1 MINSGPWGRS
11 KSRKPARIP
20 DPEVKRL
27 KVKRSFFPNRWIVF
41 LAILLAPG
49 FLAAKSRI
57 VLDAAHGGND
67 PGVKAGSE
75 VEKDWNLK
83 FAQAL
88 QKALE
93 EQGFEVV
100 QIRKGDSAIAPEKRA
115 ELANTTQASAV
126 IILHADREWT
136 KTQRGPYVVLE
147 PPSRGEVM
155 ENGEVQKWGSVTLAQ
170 YRSSLRLARSIAQK
184 LGLGT
189 DFSTLSD
196 SRGLAGEVSSPDG
209 RIFCLPHESLR
220 YLTLPAIVLTPLFL
234 TSSSDLKKFSRA
246 ESLSEF
252 AQGVSKGIS
261 EFLQTTP

>member
-1 MINSGPWGRS
+1 M
-11 KSRKPARIP
+11 
-20 DPEVKRL
+20 
-27 KVKRSFFPNRWIVF
+27 KRSIFPNSWTVF
-41 LAILLAPG
+41 LAILLVPG
-49 FLAAKSRI
+49 YLAAKPRI

-75 VEKDWNLK
+75 IEKDWNLK

-88 QKALE
+88 QKAME

-100 QIRKGDSAIAPEKRA
+100 QIRKGDSTIAPEKRA
-115 ELANTTQASAV
+115 EQANTTQASAV

-136 KTQRGPYVVLE
+136 GTLRGPYVVLE
-147 PPSRGEVM
+147 PPSRGELV
-155 ENGEVQKWGSVTLAQ
+155 ENGEVQKWGAVTLAQ
-170 YRSSLRLARSIAQK
+170 YRSSLRLARTIAQK

-189 DFSTLSD
+189 DFSPLSD

-220 YLTLPAIVLTPLFL
+220 YLTLPAIVLTPLFM
-234 TSSSDLKKFSRA
+234 TSGPDLKKFSRA
-246 ESLSEF
+246 ENLSDF
-252 AQGVSKGIS
+252 AQTVAKGLV